1 MTPDDNDIVFQQY
14 GIDFMP
20 IVKWVAHF
28 FGYGDDPLAGP
39 TVDDFIRGLLHF
51 WEVYSIIALLLS
63 LLFFAGFIYAYMRFN
78 QVLEEEGEAI
88 KKEEE
93 RWKLQ
98 HEGGG
103 AENTEWEDIKKHI
116 TTENPNDWKQAI
128 IAADV
133 MLEEVLDASG
143 YVGETIGEKL
153 KSANAQPFPSIRDA
167 WDAHLVRNKIAHGGP
182 DFVLTKR
189 LAQDTIVQYE
199 RVFREFGAV

>member
-1 MTPDDNDIVFQQY
+1 MTPDSNDIVYTQY

-20 IVKWVAHF
+20 IVRWIAHF

-39 TVDDFIRGLLHF
+39 TVDDFILGLLHF

-63 LLFFAGFIYAYMRFN
+63 LLFFAGFVYAYNRYG
-78 QVLEEEGEAI
+78 QL
-88 KKEEE
+88 KEEE
-93 RWKLQ
+93 DRMLLAEQEKWYAQ
-98 HEGGG
+98 HESRGG
-103 AENTEWEDIKKHI
+103 NTEWENIKRHI
-116 TTENPNDWKQAI
+116 VTENPNDWKQAI

-133 MLEEVLDASG
+133 MLEEILEAAG

-153 KSANAQPFPSIRDA
+153 KSANAQPFPTIQDA